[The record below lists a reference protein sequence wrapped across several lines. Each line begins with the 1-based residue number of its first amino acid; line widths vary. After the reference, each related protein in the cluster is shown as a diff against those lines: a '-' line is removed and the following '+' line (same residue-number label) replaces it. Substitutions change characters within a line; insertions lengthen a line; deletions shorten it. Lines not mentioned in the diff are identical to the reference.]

1 MPDGR
6 EAGAASPDARLAS
19 RFTAEWVPGA
29 TLTRLVAMNSSAWIV
44 ARGAERFVMKIAA
57 PSDGPGLHVAAC
69 LAERG
74 VETGAP
80 ARMAEAEGR
89 LVALLRYVDGTPL
102 TAEDADAIGVALG
115 RVHRAVRDCESPR
128 GIDRWPW
135 PWPDTSLIAD
145 ASLRLA
151 ARAAV
156 EEANGLAG
164 GVTHGLLHGDPAPE
178 AFLATSTSMAIID
191 WGSSAHGPFLYDVAS
206 AVMYSGPRILPAYE
220 SAGPLAPAELANMA
234 VFLRLRWAV
243 QASYF
248 SSRIGRGDLTGFDD
262 PSENR
267 KGLDD
272 ARRALLGESTGT
284 RVAVAHPRRR
294 RSGRA

>member
-1 MPDGR
+1 MPDDR

-29 TLTRLVAMNSSAWIV
+29 TLTPLVAMNSSAWVV

-57 PSDGPGLHVAAC
+57 PSDVPGLHVAAC
-69 LAERG
+69 LADRG

-80 ARMAEAEGR
+80 ARMAETEGR
-89 LVALLRYVDGTPL
+89 LIALLRYVDGRPL
-102 TAEDADAIGVALG
+102 TAVDADAIGVALG

-135 PWPDTSLIAD
+135 PWPDTGLIAD
-145 ASLRLA
+145 ASVRVA

-156 EEANGLAG
+156 EEANGLVAS
-164 GVTHGLLHGDPAPE
+164 VTHGLLHGDPAPE
-178 AFLATSTSMAIID
+178 AFLATPTSVAIID

-206 AVMYSGPRILPAYE
+206 AVMYAGPRIVPAYE
-220 SAGPLAPAELANMA
+220 SAGPLASEELANVA
-234 VFLRLRWAV
+234 AFLRFRWAV

-248 SSRIGRGDLTGFDD
+248 SARVRRGDLTGLDD
-262 PSENR
+262 PSENQ

-284 RVAVAHPRRR
+284 
-294 RSGRA
+294 